1 MINNFPY
8 DKNTHNNPWL
18 MNTNA
23 DKAIVGPDG
32 VKLTADYIWG
42 KEGKDRE
49 ELVKWVFDYYRGKG
63 FIKSELDD
71 EYLRQEFKKLK
82 NKKEELGEFV
92 SNSSSTCNDV
102 YRHFVW
108 EKYYSAKGGAN
119 TRSVIDVFNDD
130 ELFLNVLK
138 NRMGYCI
145 SKEDGEER
153 PYVFA
158 ITDKMILQGI
168 HSTGFGY
175 NVSLFKPMIGK
186 ILYEN
191 FAKGKVFDYSAG
203 WGARCL
209 GAMSLGL
216 EYYGVDPLTAGE
228 INKMMDFF
236 NGHGC
241 VFNGCSED
249 IEVYEKLNKYTNKVD
264 CILSSPP
271 YFDLETYSNDVRQ
284 SIRKFSEYNQWL
296 NDYWGQTV
304 KNCISI
310 LEDGGTFILIIK
322 DIVGKHNLAEDM
334 SRICLENG
342 LSFNKELYYKT
353 STNHLSSKKKT
364 GKVSKSSEKIIIF
377 KKV

>member
-1 MINNFPY
+1 MINNIPY

-18 MNTNA
+18 INTNK
-23 DKAIVGPDG
+23 DESIIGPEG
-32 VKLTADYIWG
+32 VKLTADYIWS
-42 KEGKDRE
+42 KEGVDRE
-49 ELVKWVFDYYRGKG
+49 DLVRWVFDYYRGKG
-63 FIKSELDD
+63 FIKSELSD
-71 EYLRQEFKKLK
+71 EYLKGEFNKLR

-92 SNSSSTCNDV
+92 SNSSSLCNDV

-108 EKYYSAKGGAN
+108 EKYYSARGKRDG
-119 TRSVIDVFNDD
+119 RSVIDVFNDD
-130 ELFLNVLK
+130 TLFLNVLK

-186 ILYEN
+186 LLYEN
-191 FAKGKVFDYSAG
+191 FARSRVFDYSAG

-209 GAMSLGL
+209 AAMSLGL
-216 EYYGVDPLTAGE
+216 EYYGVDPLTSCE
-228 INKMMDFF
+228 VNKMMKFF
-236 NGHGC
+236 NGKGF
-241 VFNGCSED
+241 VLNGCSED
-249 IEVYEKLNKYTNKVD
+249 VEIYCHFPKVD
-264 CILSSPP
+264 CVLSCPP
-271 YFDLETYSNDVRQ
+271 YFDLEIYSDDARQ
-284 SIRKFSEYNQWL
+284 STNKFREYDKWL
-296 NDYWGQTV
+296 GFYWRETV

-310 LEDGGTFILIIK
+310 LEEDGFFVLIIK
-322 DIVGKHNLAEDM
+322 DMVGKHNLAENM
-334 SRICLENG
+334 SKICLESG
-342 LSFNKELYYKT
+342 LNFHRELCYKT

-364 GKVSKSSEKIIIF
+364 GKVSKNSEKIMIF